1 MSLVVISC
9 NKGKLFAKLKLNRK
23 LRKMFLSPRQESD
36 QQLSDLRA
44 QMAEKRLRILLIQ
57 QSRYAIWVL
66 VAQWLEH
73 LTGDQK
79 VAGSVPVWDL
89 ETFFWDECS
98 AWRVLIRWNALGPV
112 LSSAIPGKRD
122 ESFPAYETKLI
133 FIPLKWV
140 IPASQAGPAYTNR
153 P

>member
-1 MSLVVISC
+1 MVSLVVISC

-57 QSRYAIWVL
+57 L
-66 VAQWLEH
+66 VAQWLER

-98 AWRVLIRWNALGPV
+98 AWRVLIR
-112 LSSAIPGKRD
+112 
-122 ESFPAYETKLI
+122 
-133 FIPLKWV
+133 
-140 IPASQAGPAYTNR
+140 
-153 P
+153 